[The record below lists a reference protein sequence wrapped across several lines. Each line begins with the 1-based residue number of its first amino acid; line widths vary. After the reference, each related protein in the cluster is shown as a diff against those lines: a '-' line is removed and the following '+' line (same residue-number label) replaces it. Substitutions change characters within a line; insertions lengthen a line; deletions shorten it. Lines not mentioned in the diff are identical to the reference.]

1 MGFSAKGNVNDD
13 KMDFSPVPV
22 GDYKLALVKA
32 ERKESQTAG
41 NFYLNLQFSV
51 VGGEHKKRVIFAIFN
66 IENSNEVAQKIGR
79 GDLSDLMMAVGVG
92 DLKSMWDVKP
102 LLNKPFKAKLSIKTD
117 EKYGDKNIISAYY
130 PSSEKVSSNPFE
142 EDEDKS
148 KKKKKKDKKKG
159 KKSKDVPF

>member
-51 VGGEHKKRVIFAIFN
+51 VGGDYKKRVIFAIFN

-79 GDLSDLMMAVGVG
+79 GDLSDLMIAVGVG

-102 LLNKPFKAKLSIKTD
+102 LLNKPFKAAMGIKTD
-117 EKYGDKNIISAYY
+117 AQYGDKNIIKKYY
-130 PSSEKVSSNPFE
+130 PSSEDDSSSSSSEPWDDVPE
-142 EDEDKS
+142 KP
-148 KKKKKKDKKKG
+148 KKKKKKGKKK
-159 KKSKDVPF
+159 KNKE